1 MLDIKFRAWN
11 SVLHEYRTLDMNSGK
26 QNLGMGFEVTG
37 GIGSNITTIYRSVG
51 DVIEQ
56 YTGIN
61 DKNGVEIYKNDV
73 VKTYAMIP
81 GDEKYVDAVPTG
93 VVKYYEGA
101 YWIDNNN
108 SALRLFQESIQIE
121 VIGNIHE
128 NPELLGGNK

>member
-1 MLDIKFRAWN
+1 MSDIK
-11 SVLHEYRTLDMNSGK
+11 YRVWDNGWENHKYLLCTDGSAAELN
-26 QNLGMGFEVTG
+26 GFSCPFFSLIAPEF
-37 GIGSNITTIYRSVG
+37 
-51 DVIEQ
+51 EF
-56 YTGIN
+56 YTGID
-61 DKNGVEIYKNDV
+61 DKNGVKIYKNDV

>member
-1 MLDIKFRAWN
+1 MREIKFRAWDN
-11 SVLHEYRTLDMNSGK
+11 INKRYYRAVLIDKYL
-26 QNLGMGFEVTG
+26 EV
-37 GIGSNITTIYRSVG
+37 
-51 DVIEQ
+51 EQ
-56 YTGIN
+56 YTGLK
-61 DKNGVEIYKNDV
+61 DKNGVEIYENDV

-128 NPELLGGNK
+128 QPELLGGNK

>member
-1 MLDIKFRAWN
+1 MSEFKILKTWERLFIIQTQMK
-11 SVLHEYRTLDMNSGK
+11 Y
-26 QNLGMGFEVTG
+26 
-37 GIGSNITTIYRSVG
+37 
-51 DVIEQ
+51 
-56 YTGIN
+56 
-61 DKNGVEIYKNDV
+61 V

-101 YWIDNNN
+101 YWIDHNN